1 MRPPLLQLGALLSSM
16 AVISNWMSQ
25 TLPALVGRNTSRL
38 WPPDASTQV
47 SPKEGWQVYSSA
59 QDPDGRCICTVV
71 APEQNLCSRD
81 AKSRQLRQLL
91 EKVQNMSQSIE
102 VLNLRTQ
109 RDFQYVLKMETQMKG
124 LKAKFRQIED
134 DRKTLMTKHFQE
146 LKEKMDELLPLI
158 PVLEQYKTDARLITQ
173 FKEEIRNLSA
183 VLTGIQEELGA
194 YDYEE
199 LHLRVLSLE
208 TRLRDCM
215 KKLTEM
221 PIATRRKQSHS
232 QFRHQKGDTAGIIPA
247 SIPGLNSRRLSST
260 PLPYGHTLDS
270 TQTPQKPRHP
280 RHPPCGKLMKIT
292 GPITVKT
299 SGTRFG
305 AWMTDPLASEKNNRV
320 WYMDSYTNNKI
331 VREYKSM
338 ADFVSGAESRTYNLP
353 FKWAGTN
360 HVVYNGS
367 LYFNKYQSNIV
378 IKYSFDL
385 GRVLAQ
391 RSLENAGFQNVYPY
405 TWGGF
410 SDIDLM
416 ADEIGLWAVYATNQN
431 AGNIVISQLNP
442 DTLEVA
448 KSWNTGYPKR
458 SAGESF
464 MICGTLYVTNSHLT
478 GAKVYYSYSTKTSSY
493 EYTDIPFHNQYF
505 HISMLDYNA
514 RDRALYAWNNGHQVL
529 FNVTLFHIIKTEDD
543 T

>member
-1 MRPPLLQLGALLSSM
+1 MSPPLLKLGAVLSTM
-16 AVISNWMSQ
+16 AMISNWMSQ
-25 TLPALVGRNTSRL
+25 TLPSLVGLNTTRITTSDTL
-38 WPPDASTQV
+38 TQI

-91 EKVQNMSQSIE
+91 EK
-102 VLNLRTQ
+102 
-109 RDFQYVLKMETQMKG
+109 
-124 LKAKFRQIED
+124 
-134 DRKTLMTKHFQE
+134 E

-158 PVLEQYKTDARLITQ
+158 PVLEQYKTDAKLITQ
-173 FKEEIRNLSA
+173 FKEEIRNLST
-183 VLTGIQEELGA
+183 VLTGIQEEIGA

-199 LHLRVLSLE
+199 LHQRVISLE

-215 KKLTEM
+215 KKLT
-221 PIATRRKQSHS
+221 
-232 QFRHQKGDTAGIIPA
+232 
-247 SIPGLNSRRLSST
+247 
-260 PLPYGHTLDS
+260 
-270 TQTPQKPRHP
+270 
-280 RHPPCGKLMKIT
+280 CGKLMKIT
-292 GPITVKT
+292 GPITVKI

-331 VREYKSM
+331 VREYKSI

-367 LYFNKYQSNIV
+367 LYFNKYQSNII
-378 IKYSFDL
+378 IKYSFDT

-391 RSLENAGFQNVYPY
+391 RSLEYAGFHNVYPY

-431 AGNIVISQLNP
+431 AGNIVISQLNQ
-442 DTLEVA
+442 DTLEVL
-448 KSWNTGYPKR
+448 KSWSTGYPKR

-478 GAKVYYSYSTKTSSY
+478 GAKVYYSYSTKTSTY

-529 FNVTLFHIIKTEDD
+529 FNVTLFHVIKTEDD

>member
-1 MRPPLLQLGALLSSM
+1 MRAPANILNLLLLSLLAGLDPSK
-16 AVISNWMSQ
+16 
-25 TLPALVGRNTSRL
+25 
-38 WPPDASTQV
+38 TQI

-91 EKVQNMSQSIE
+91 EK
-102 VLNLRTQ
+102 
-109 RDFQYVLKMETQMKG
+109 
-124 LKAKFRQIED
+124 
-134 DRKTLMTKHFQE
+134 E

-158 PVLEQYKTDARLITQ
+158 PVLEQYKTDAKLITQ
-173 FKEEIRNLSA
+173 FKEEIRNLST
-183 VLTGIQEELGA
+183 VLTGIQEEIGA
-194 YDYEE
+194 YDYDE
-199 LHLRVLSLE
+199 LHQRVLSLE

-215 KKLTEM
+215 KKLT
-221 PIATRRKQSHS
+221 
-232 QFRHQKGDTAGIIPA
+232 
-247 SIPGLNSRRLSST
+247 
-260 PLPYGHTLDS
+260 
-270 TQTPQKPRHP
+270 
-280 RHPPCGKLMKIT
+280 CGKLMKIT
-292 GPITVKT
+292 GPITVKI

-331 VREYKSM
+331 VREYKSI

-367 LYFNKYQSNIV
+367 LYFNKYQSNII
-378 IKYSFDL
+378 IKYSFDT

-391 RSLENAGFQNVYPY
+391 RSLEYAGFHNVYPY

-431 AGNIVISQLNP
+431 AGNIVISQLNQ
-442 DTLEVA
+442 DTLEVL
-448 KSWNTGYPKR
+448 KSWSTGYPKR

-478 GAKVYYSYSTKTSSY
+478 GAKVYYSYSTKTSTY

-529 FNVTLFHIIKTEDD
+529 FNVTLFHVIKTEDD

>member
-1 MRPPLLQLGALLSSM
+1 MSPPLLKLGAVLSTVAM
-16 AVISNWMSQ
+16 ISNWMSQ
-25 TLPALVGRNTSRL
+25 TLPSLVGLNTTRL
-38 WPPDASTQV
+38 STSDTLTQI

-91 EKVQNMSQSIE
+91 EK
-102 VLNLRTQ
+102 
-109 RDFQYVLKMETQMKG
+109 
-124 LKAKFRQIED
+124 
-134 DRKTLMTKHFQE
+134 E

-158 PVLEQYKTDARLITQ
+158 PVLEQYKTDAKLITQ
-173 FKEEIRNLSA
+173 FKEEIRNLST
-183 VLTGIQEELGA
+183 VLTGIQEEIGA

-199 LHLRVLSLE
+199 LHQRVLSLE

-215 KKLTEM
+215 KKLT
-221 PIATRRKQSHS
+221 
-232 QFRHQKGDTAGIIPA
+232 
-247 SIPGLNSRRLSST
+247 
-260 PLPYGHTLDS
+260 
-270 TQTPQKPRHP
+270 
-280 RHPPCGKLMKIT
+280 CGKLMKIT
-292 GPITVKT
+292 GPITVKI

-331 VREYKSM
+331 VREYKSI

-367 LYFNKYQSNIV
+367 LYFNKYQSNII
-378 IKYSFDL
+378 IKYSFDT

-391 RSLENAGFQNVYPY
+391 RSLEYAGFHNVYPY

-431 AGNIVISQLNP
+431 AGNIVISQLNQ
-442 DTLEVA
+442 DTLEVL
-448 KSWNTGYPKR
+448 KSWSTGYPKR

-478 GAKVYYSYSTKTSSY
+478 GAKVYYSYSTKTSTY

-529 FNVTLFHIIKTEDD
+529 FNVTLFHVIKTEDD

>member
-1 MRPPLLQLGALLSSM
+1 MRAPASILNLLLLSLLAGLDPSK
-16 AVISNWMSQ
+16 
-25 TLPALVGRNTSRL
+25 
-38 WPPDASTQV
+38 TQI

-91 EKVQNMSQSIE
+91 EK
-102 VLNLRTQ
+102 
-109 RDFQYVLKMETQMKG
+109 
-124 LKAKFRQIED
+124 
-134 DRKTLMTKHFQE
+134 E

-158 PVLEQYKTDARLITQ
+158 PVLEQYKTDAKLITQ
-173 FKEEIRNLSA
+173 FKEEIRNLST
-183 VLTGIQEELGA
+183 VLTGIQEEIGA
-194 YDYEE
+194 YDYDE
-199 LHLRVLSLE
+199 LHQRVLSLE

-215 KKLTEM
+215 KKLT
-221 PIATRRKQSHS
+221 
-232 QFRHQKGDTAGIIPA
+232 
-247 SIPGLNSRRLSST
+247 
-260 PLPYGHTLDS
+260 
-270 TQTPQKPRHP
+270 
-280 RHPPCGKLMKIT
+280 CGKLMKIT
-292 GPITVKT
+292 GPITVKI

-331 VREYKSM
+331 VREYKSI

-367 LYFNKYQSNIV
+367 LYFNKYQSNII
-378 IKYSFDL
+378 IKYSFDT

-391 RSLENAGFQNVYPY
+391 RSLEYAGFHNVYPY

-431 AGNIVISQLNP
+431 AGNIVISQLNQ
-442 DTLEVA
+442 DTLEVL
-448 KSWNTGYPKR
+448 KSWSTGYPKR

-478 GAKVYYSYSTKTSSY
+478 GAKVYYSYSTKTSTY

-529 FNVTLFHIIKTEDD
+529 FNVTLFHVIKTEDD

>member
-1 MRPPLLQLGALLSSM
+1 
-16 AVISNWMSQ
+16 
-25 TLPALVGRNTSRL
+25 
-38 WPPDASTQV
+38 
-47 SPKEGWQVYSSA
+47 
-59 QDPDGRCICTVV
+59 
-71 APEQNLCSRD
+71 
-81 AKSRQLRQLL
+81 
-91 EKVQNMSQSIE
+91 
-102 VLNLRTQ
+102 
-109 RDFQYVLKMETQMKG
+109 
-124 LKAKFRQIED
+124 
-134 DRKTLMTKHFQE
+134 
-146 LKEKMDELLPLI
+146 
-158 PVLEQYKTDARLITQ
+158 
-173 FKEEIRNLSA
+173 
-183 VLTGIQEELGA
+183 
-194 YDYEE
+194 
-199 LHLRVLSLE
+199 
-208 TRLRDCM
+208 
-215 KKLTEM
+215 
-221 PIATRRKQSHS
+221 
-232 QFRHQKGDTAGIIPA
+232 
-247 SIPGLNSRRLSST
+247 
-260 PLPYGHTLDS
+260 
-270 TQTPQKPRHP
+270 
-280 RHPPCGKLMKIT
+280 MKIT
-292 GPITVKT
+292 GPITVKI

-331 VREYKSM
+331 VREYKSI

-367 LYFNKYQSNIV
+367 LYFNKYQSNII
-378 IKYSFDL
+378 IKYSFDT

-391 RSLENAGFQNVYPY
+391 RSLEYAGFHNVYPY

-431 AGNIVISQLNP
+431 AGNIVISQLNQ
-442 DTLEVA
+442 DTLEVL
-448 KSWNTGYPKR
+448 KSWSTGYPKR

-478 GAKVYYSYSTKTSSY
+478 GAKVYYSYSTKTSTY

-529 FNVTLFHIIKTEDD
+529 FNVTLFHVIKTEDD

>member
-1 MRPPLLQLGALLSSM
+1 MRAAASILNLLLLSLLAGLNPSK
-16 AVISNWMSQ
+16 
-25 TLPALVGRNTSRL
+25 
-38 WPPDASTQV
+38 TQI

-91 EKVQNMSQSIE
+91 EK
-102 VLNLRTQ
+102 
-109 RDFQYVLKMETQMKG
+109 
-124 LKAKFRQIED
+124 
-134 DRKTLMTKHFQE
+134 E

-158 PVLEQYKTDARLITQ
+158 PVLEQYKTDAKLITQ
-173 FKEEIRNLSA
+173 FKEEIRNLST
-183 VLTGIQEELGA
+183 VLTGIQEEIGA
-194 YDYEE
+194 YDYDE
-199 LHLRVLSLE
+199 LHQRVLSLE

-215 KKLTEM
+215 KKLT
-221 PIATRRKQSHS
+221 
-232 QFRHQKGDTAGIIPA
+232 
-247 SIPGLNSRRLSST
+247 
-260 PLPYGHTLDS
+260 
-270 TQTPQKPRHP
+270 
-280 RHPPCGKLMKIT
+280 CGKLMKIT
-292 GPITVKT
+292 GPITVKI

-331 VREYKSM
+331 VREYKSI

-367 LYFNKYQSNIV
+367 LYFNKYQSNII
-378 IKYSFDL
+378 IKYSFDT

-391 RSLENAGFQNVYPY
+391 RSLEYAGFHNVYPY

-431 AGNIVISQLNP
+431 AGNIVISQLNQ
-442 DTLEVA
+442 DTLEVL
-448 KSWNTGYPKR
+448 KSWSTGYPKR

-478 GAKVYYSYSTKTSSY
+478 GAKVYYSYSTKTSTY

-529 FNVTLFHIIKTEDD
+529 FNVTLFHVIKTEDD

>member
-1 MRPPLLQLGALLSSM
+1 MSPPLLKLGAVLSTVAM
-16 AVISNWMSQ
+16 ISNWMSQ
-25 TLPALVGRNTSRL
+25 TLPSLVGLNTTRL
-38 WPPDASTQV
+38 STSDTLTQI

-91 EKVQNMSQSIE
+91 EK
-102 VLNLRTQ
+102 
-109 RDFQYVLKMETQMKG
+109 
-124 LKAKFRQIED
+124 
-134 DRKTLMTKHFQE
+134 E

-158 PVLEQYKTDARLITQ
+158 PVLEQYKTDAKLIIQ
-173 FKEEIRNLSA
+173 FKEEIRNLST
-183 VLTGIQEELGA
+183 VLTGIQEEIGA

-199 LHLRVLSLE
+199 LHQRVLSLE

-215 KKLTEM
+215 KKLT
-221 PIATRRKQSHS
+221 
-232 QFRHQKGDTAGIIPA
+232 
-247 SIPGLNSRRLSST
+247 
-260 PLPYGHTLDS
+260 
-270 TQTPQKPRHP
+270 
-280 RHPPCGKLMKIT
+280 CGKLMKIT
-292 GPITVKT
+292 GPITVKI

-331 VREYKSM
+331 VREYKSI

-367 LYFNKYQSNIV
+367 LYFNKYQSNII
-378 IKYSFDL
+378 IKYSFDT

-391 RSLENAGFQNVYPY
+391 RSLEYAGFHNVYPY

-431 AGNIVISQLNP
+431 AGNIVISQLNQ
-442 DTLEVA
+442 DTLEVL
-448 KSWNTGYPKR
+448 KSWSTGYPKR

-478 GAKVYYSYSTKTSSY
+478 GAKVYYSYSTKTSTY

-529 FNVTLFHIIKTEDD
+529 FNVTLFHVIKTEDD